1 MNLVERV
8 KRLNNSVRNALYLVL
23 CVPLTLLVALRG
35 DTRDTFNYLEVYR
48 GLNSFPW
55 SPAEF
60 QDEYFMEWGFGI
72 LSSLTKQLAI
82 PPEGLFFIVSSLTF
96 LAIAKASKRL
106 GLEPWS
112 ALPFYL
118 CTFFLTQQFM
128 QIRQGLAVAIAFW
141 TISIIIQRP
150 QSWLQA
156 AILTLSGAL
165 FHVVSIIPIAVAII
179 ITRLT
184 PDHRSYKNWYW
195 AATTLG
201 AIIGACW
208 LASSTDIFTLTT
220 RISNYIGDE
229 EFGSARSITEPAN
242 LRAIMLTLAFVTL
255 RPSAD
260 RPWFKAYMTLLGL
273 YIAHLGIRIG
283 FIDIAILSGR
293 IGSALG
299 FSEIFLLPLL
309 IKDQIKS
316 HRWRILLTTSYMFL
330 HLSISLLI
338 FVPYLIE
345 DYFRPL

>member
-1 MNLVERV
+1 V
-8 KRLNNSVRNALYLVL
+8 KRLNNSVKNALYLLL
-23 CVPLTLLVALRG
+23 CAQLTLLVALRG

-48 GLNSFPW
+48 GLDSFPW

-60 QDEYFMEWGFGI
+60 QDKYFMEWGFGI
-72 LSSLTKQLAI
+72 LVSLTKQLAI
-82 PPEGLFFIVSSLTF
+82 PPEGLFFIVSALTF

-112 ALPFYL
+112 TLPFYL

-150 QSWLQA
+150 QSWLKA
-156 AILTLSGAL
+156 AILTLAGVL
-165 FHVVSIIPIAVAII
+165 FHLVSIVPIAVAII
-179 ITRLT
+179 ITRIT
-184 PDHRSYKNWYW
+184 PAHRNYKNYYW
-195 AATTLG
+195 VATIFGT
-201 AIIGACW
+201 IIGACW
-208 LASSTDIFTLTT
+208 LASSTDLFALTN

-229 EFGSARSITEPAN
+229 NFGSARSIAEPAN
-242 LRAIMLTLAFVTL
+242 LRAIILTLAFITL

-260 RPWFKAYMTLLGL
+260 RPWFKAYMMLLGL
-273 YIAHLGIRIG
+273 FIAHLGIRIG

-309 IKDQIKS
+309 IKDQINS
-316 HRWRILLTTSYMFL
+316 RRWRIVLTTSYMLL

-338 FVPYLIE
+338 SVPYLIE
-345 DYFRPL
+345 DYFRPI